1 MTKIFNKLKKPC
13 SWHIFGPFSQFSRQ
27 KKIFFSRKS
36 GSVCATSYGFL
47 APCQNLEKTNDTI
60 PRKRPERRKDGRKDG
75 KTERPKTLPTIA
87 RGPIREKTRSNC
99 FLQSFLDVNKSSKS
113 NFKNYFLYSIFLQSV
128 TFVLRKFITL

>member
-60 PRKRPERRKDGRKDG
+60 PRKRPERRKEGRTEGRKDG
-75 KTERPKTLPTIA
+75 KTQDPSDHRQGSNK
-87 RGPIREKTRSNC
+87 RENT
-99 FLQSFLDVNKSSKS
+99 
-113 NFKNYFLYSIFLQSV
+113 FKLFSAKLFRCKQIE
-128 TFVLRKFITL
+128 